1 MVRSY
6 SVALLAALA
15 CGGSV
20 FGQCVESVSSPT
32 FADTA
37 GLTTVGSASFVAN
50 ALRLTPN
57 VSGQAG
63 AAWYTS
69 KVSVREGFTAEFT
82 FRLSGTSDGLAL
94 VVQNQSTG
102 ALGGGG
108 SGIGYGSN
116 GGAGITSSIAVEI
129 DTFNFP
135 DEFESDHVSIQTNGV
150 DENQVDDTFSLGH
163 AVLSE
168 DLNDGEVHRVRV
180 EYEGQRLRVFVDDMD
195 LAVVDAAVDLDNIND
210 DSILDANG
218 CAWIGFTAATGGAT
232 AEQDVLSFSFVD
244 EVTCATVEVDFD
256 NSQFQFNGD
265 LGGRMEQQLVVLG
278 SGPRAYQWQIND
290 VDLVDDGRIQGAQ
303 TPHLVIE
310 PLTAAEAG
318 HIRLNV
324 QNDCSGL
331 GISWDFRLCGSSD
344 YNGDGD
350 FGTDQDIEAFF
361 ACLGGNCC
369 ELCQGS
375 DFNFDGDFGTDQDIE
390 AFFRVLGGG
399 SC

>member
-1 MVRSY
+1 MMRSY

-15 CGGSV
+15 FGGPV
-20 FGQCVESVSSPT
+20 FGQCVQSLSSPT
-32 FADTA
+32 FADTT
-37 GLTTVGSASFVAN
+37 GLTTVGNASFVAD

-82 FRLSGTSDGLAL
+82 FRLGGTSDGLAL
-94 VVQNQSTG
+94 VIQNQSTT

-135 DEFESDHVSIQTNGV
+135 DEFASDHVSVQTNGV

-163 AVLSE
+163 AVLGF
-168 DLNDGEVHRVRV
+168 DVNDGEVHRVRV

-195 LAVVDAAVDLDNIND
+195 QAVVDAAVNLDSIND

-232 AEQDVLSFSFVD
+232 AEQDVVSFSFVD
-244 EVTCATVEVDFD
+244 EVVCGNVDINFD
-256 NSQFQFNGD
+256 NSQFQFNGEI
-265 LGGRMEQQLVVLG
+265 GGRMEQQVAVTG
-278 SGPRAYQWQIND
+278 SGPRMYQWQIND

-310 PLTAAEAG
+310 PLTPAEAG
-318 HIRLNV
+318 HIRLNA